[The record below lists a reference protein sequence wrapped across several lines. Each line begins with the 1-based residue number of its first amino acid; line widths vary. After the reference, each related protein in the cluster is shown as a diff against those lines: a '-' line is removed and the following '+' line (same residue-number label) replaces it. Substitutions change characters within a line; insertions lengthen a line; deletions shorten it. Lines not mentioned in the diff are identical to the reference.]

1 MKITD
6 DHWIDTAVRQPI
18 SGGSLMRVRR
28 FLIMHFTSG
37 ATALSSINFWRTPDA
52 RGASAHFVIDRDGT
66 LFQCRPCNV
75 TCGHAGKSQWAH
87 GGRTFSSLNSCTIG
101 IEFANA
107 GDSSNLIK
115 KWSKLPP
122 LRARHKNGG
131 PVCDWERYTP
141 EQIETGKQLAAVLCK
156 RYNLDAIL
164 GHDDIAPDRKVDP
177 GPAFP
182 MAEIRKHCGFA

>member
-1 MKITD
+1 MEPI
-6 DHWIDTAVRQPI
+6 RGGQPMNI
-18 SGGSLMRVRR
+18 RR

-37 ATALSSINFWRTPDA
+37 ATAQSSINFWKSA
-52 RGASAHFVIDRDGT
+52 EAKGASAHFVIDRDGT
-66 LFQCRPCNV
+66 LYQCRPCNT
-75 TCGHAGKSQWAH
+75 TCGHAGVSEWTH
-87 GGRTFSSLNSCTIG
+87 EGRTFTNLNACTIG

-107 GDSSNLIK
+107 GDSSNLIT

-122 LRARHKNGG
+122 LLAKHKNGG
-131 PVCDWERYTP
+131 PRCNWERYTP
-141 EQIETGKQLAAVLCK
+141 EQITTGKALALALVK

-182 MAEIRKHCGFA
+182 MQDFRTYCGF